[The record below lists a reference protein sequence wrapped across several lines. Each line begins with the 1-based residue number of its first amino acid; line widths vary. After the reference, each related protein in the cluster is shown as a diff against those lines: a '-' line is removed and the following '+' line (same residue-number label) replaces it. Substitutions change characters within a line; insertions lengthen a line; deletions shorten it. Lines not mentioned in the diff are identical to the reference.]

1 MGGFDACSSLGLLF
15 FFFFVGGCWGVCGG
29 GVMGGF

>member
-1 MGGFDACSSLGLLF
+1 MLVLLWGCYFF